1 MIAKRT
7 SVALSTVALIGVV
20 ILVATSFGL
29 GQSCTQGV
37 QCEWDS
43 WDSGCKPPLPPTAY
57 NCQTVAPFVA
67 QCTVRN
73 SLCPA
78 APGTGSCGQGGAPID
93 LASGNTSIAQSDISL
108 PGLGGGL
115 TLARTWNSLWP
126 PTESAW
132 REGIFGPNWRS
143 TFEERVFGGSDGYV
157 KYSRGDGCSWSFGF
171 SGIVNSA
178 NLYAVASPADQTATL
193 AQTTSN
199 WTLTFKN
206 GEQRVFD
213 ATSGNLLSI
222 VDRNGNTT
230 QLTYDSSYRL
240 VTVTDPASR
249 HLYFS
254 YASPSSYLVT
264 SVSSDVG
271 LTLSYSYDGLG
282 RLVKVTKPDQTTI
295 SFQYDSNSFV
305 SAVLDS
311 NGKVLESH
319 TYDTNGR
326 GLTSSRAGGV
336 EAITVTY
343 P

>member
-1 MIAKRT
+1 VITKKTA
-7 SVALSTVALIGVV
+7 ALSIGVL
-20 ILVATSFGL
+20 ILLAVPAGV
-29 GQSCTQGV
+29 GQTCTQYV

-43 WDSGCKPPLPPTAY
+43 WDSGCNPPLPPTAY
-57 NCQTVAPFVA
+57 NCQTVAPYVA
-67 QCTVRN
+67 QCTVRTY
-73 SLCPA
+73 SCPA
-78 APGTGSCGQGGAPID
+78 PPECPTCNRAGAPID
-93 LASGNTSIAQSDISL
+93 LASGNTLIAQSDIRL

-126 PTESAW
+126 PTESAY

-157 KYSRGDGCSWSFGF
+157 KYSRGDGSFWSFGY
-171 SGIVNSA
+171 SGTVNSA
-178 NLYAVASPADQTATL
+178 NVYAVASPANETATL

-213 ATSGNLLSI
+213 VTSGNLLSI
-222 VDRNGNTT
+222 ADRNGNTI

-240 VTVTDPASR
+240 VSVTDPASR

-271 LTLSYSYDGLG
+271 LSLSYSYDGLG